1 MCGKHYW
8 DLIQLKKKLINSNV
22 YLTVLE
28 NTDSRGLFYSNWF
41 CFLFKLH
48 NVLSK
53 IKKKEKLFVICMVAF
68 GDRWTLIN

>member
-8 DLIQLKKKLINSNV
+8 DLIQLKKKLINSNL

-48 NVLSK
+48 NVFSK
-53 IKKKEKLFVICMVAF
+53 IKEIGKTLCYMYGVIWGQV
-68 GDRWTLIN
+68 DSY